1 MGGNFHDEVFAR
13 SQTANRAEGSV
24 GVLVISPYPPA
35 SKSTEWTLRGLTVN
49 KSKHLNIVD
58 IKESFGPQP
67 KPIA

>member
-13 SQTANRAEGSV
+13 SQAANRAEGSISV
-24 GVLVISPYPPA
+24 PVISSYPPA

-58 IKESFGPQP
+58 IKETYGLQP